1 MSGHSAVPP
10 SLCSALPW
18 PQRLLPSAAALTKLC
33 LSCAPHVSEISLV
46 FFLESPDGQL
56 VTLGLVGVLHLLT
69 LHRALDGKFY

>member
-10 SLCSALPW
+10 SLCSALATEAPA
-18 PQRLLPSAAALTKLC
+18 QCSCSDQAVFKLC
-33 LSCAPHVSEISLV
+33 PPRVRNSLV